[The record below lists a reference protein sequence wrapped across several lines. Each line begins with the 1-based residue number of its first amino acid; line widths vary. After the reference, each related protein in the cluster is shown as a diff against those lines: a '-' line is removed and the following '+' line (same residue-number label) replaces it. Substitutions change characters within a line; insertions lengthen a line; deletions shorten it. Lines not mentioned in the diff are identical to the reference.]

1 MEREKIGCRREI
13 RRGGGMNSKEKGRGR
28 ERK

>member
-13 RRGGGMNSKEKGRGR
+13 RRGREKIQKRRGGR
-28 ERK
+28 ENR